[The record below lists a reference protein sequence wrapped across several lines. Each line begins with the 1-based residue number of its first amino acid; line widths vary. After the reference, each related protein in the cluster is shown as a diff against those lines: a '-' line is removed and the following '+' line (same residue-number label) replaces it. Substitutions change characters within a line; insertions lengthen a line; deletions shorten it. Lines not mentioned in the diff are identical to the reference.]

1 MFILLWSVD
10 VSHCNL
16 EVIEAARPRHLYLL
30 HELLHHF
37 EVGKSENVTTH
48 WGPNFNLQPAKIAA
62 QATTIVANE

>member
-1 MFILLWSVD
+1 MTPTLINALMRRLFNVHLAVD

-16 EVIEAARPRHLYLL
+16 EVIEAARPQHLYLL

-48 WGPNFNLQPAKIAA
+48 WGPNFN
-62 QATTIVANE
+62 